1 MVYGELGAYPLFID
15 IQYRMVSFWAKL
27 RDGGHNDIATNLYKI
42 IYRLSEQGK
51 LKSKWLDHVKY
62 IINSNG
68 FGHVWNS
75 PNEVNMKW
83 FTGAFKRK
91 LHDQYL
97 QTWSSLVDQME
108 KITACLKKVLK

>member
-27 RDGGHNDIATNLYKI
+27 IDGGHNEIATNLYKI

-51 LKSKWLDHVKY
+51 VKSKLLDHVNH
-62 IINSNG
+62 IINFNG

-83 FTGAFKRK
+83 FTAAFKRK
-91 LHDQYL
+91 LYDQYL
-97 QTWSSLVDQME
+97 QTWEFVGWPSFE
-108 KITACLKKVLK
+108 WKKLPPV